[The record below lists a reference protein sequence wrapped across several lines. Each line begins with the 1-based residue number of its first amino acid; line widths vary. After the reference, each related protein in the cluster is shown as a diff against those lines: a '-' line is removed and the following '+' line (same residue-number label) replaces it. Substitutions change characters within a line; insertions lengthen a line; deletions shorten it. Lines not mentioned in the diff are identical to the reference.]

1 MKLKLRSLVLIAT
14 VLVLLTLTVSV
25 HGEFTRLVSI
35 NGGSPAPRLMDSLVA
50 AGYTGPASLD
60 QLDICNPTG
69 AADTLYIGNVATV
82 NASTGF
88 PVPAGT
94 CAPTFRAAARPVNAS
109 SFFIFSAVTESAAI
123 SLRER

>member
-1 MKLKLRSLVLIAT
+1 MKLKLRSLILITT
-14 VLVLLTLTVSV
+14 VLALMVLAVSV

-35 NGGSPAPRLMDSLVA
+35 SGGSSAPRLMDSLVA
-50 AGYTGPASLD
+50 AGYTGSASLD
-60 QLDICNPTG
+60 ELMICNPTG
-69 AADTLYIGNVATV
+69 AANTLYIGNVATV

-88 PVPAGT
+88 PVAAGT
-94 CAPTFRAAARPVNAS
+94 CAPTYRAAARPINAS